1 VRPAISAAT
10 LASLTWMLSAS
21 ACHHTD
27 EGPAQRAGEK
37 VDNAARD
44 AKDATKDTA
53 HDVKKDTDDK

>member
-1 VRPAISAAT
+1 MLAT
-10 LASLTWMLSAS
+10 S

-44 AKDATKDTA
+44 AKDSTKDAA
-53 HDVKKDTDDK
+53 HDVKKDVDDK

>member
-10 LASLTWMLSAS
+10 LTSLTLMLATS

-44 AKDATKDTA
+44 TKDAVKDSA
-53 HDVKKDTDDK
+53 HDVKKDVDK